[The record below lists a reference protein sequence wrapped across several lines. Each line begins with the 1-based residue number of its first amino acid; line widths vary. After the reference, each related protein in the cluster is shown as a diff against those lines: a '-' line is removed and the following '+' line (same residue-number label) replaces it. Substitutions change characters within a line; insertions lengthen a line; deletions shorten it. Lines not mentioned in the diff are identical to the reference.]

1 MGKKV
6 FLFSLFAFL
15 AAGFW
20 FGGVS
25 LAATVECTAW
35 NFVAKIWDEKCY
47 KTLADA
53 ITDVTDGGTVTLF
66 DKVAIETTQVIT
78 KDLIINL
85 NGHNITATNA
95 RALWIKKGDVEIKGS
110 GSISANGDGLGAS
123 SSVIR
128 VGDGGKNDTILNKA
142 KLTIGE
148 NVTVSSAKSYGIT
161 VFGVNDT
168 DNDKTTSDIE
178 LVVNGKVKV
187 TGTTAEAAISGNGNS
202 WNSATKITIGSNA
215 EVISDKTAIYHPWKG
230 ILIVNGKVEWAWGI
244 EIKSGEAIINN
255 GATVTATAD
264 SQGHN
269 ANNDGTSTAGYAIAA
284 VSNLGYVGDPK
295 VTINGGTVTGKID
308 TLEDSGENNGDIDVS
323 WWTFD
328 SELDPEYISTT
339 ADKDDITV
347 NLWDNAVAKVWN
359 IEFSTLENAI
369 AAANSNDI
377 VEILKDK
384 DWWYTLPS
392 TINAKSIKKAE
403 GVTNE
408 VILNID
414 WSSTSIG
421 QKIITLWNDITFE
434 WVTLNFKSTDDWKH
448 LDESHKVTMK
458 NCDIKWVLYIWW
470 DTDFDHCKFYWQ
482 DLYQIHINYW
492 NVNFDTCI
500 FTNNVSRHI
509 NIAWWWDATYKINF
523 KDSTFSNTVG
533 AASKAA
539 VMIHEL
545 WNQSQYSATNNPS
558 YYRGI
563 PENKLIDING
573 TKYIPWKW
581 EVTFENTNVTDG
593 SIFSDKYIWNNQL
606 FGIDTIYSSDN
617 NGYIDP
623 KEPRDDD
630 LNGIILGSDSWGE
643 VKVKL
648 DWSQVYTTPIKNIS
662 QWTVT
667 FDWKNALIVNNWEK
681 AVKPTDPADQGCSK
695 HFVEWRLNGTTYDF
709 NTTVTSDLAL
719 TSYWTSTCSSG
730 GGGGSSKTYSC
741 KNLPDNAVKNNSTSP
756 KSDTDYSYS
765 TDTTKVCT
773 FQCKSGYTWNSK
785 DAKCEKSDAN
795 TNDENKV
802 DETNNE
808 NNNNEWNNN
817 GDNNNGWSN
826 YGSSSTDK
834 GFSQEFK
841 DAYAFAHENG
851 ITTMGSIEEADMYG
865 PLTRI
870 AMAKMLS
877 QYAINVLG
885 KTPDTSKVVPNFPD
899 VDAQLDADYN
909 NWVTLAYQLGIMGI
923 GIEKF
928 RPFDLV
934 TRAEFGT
941 ALSRMLY
948 GTADGEGAD
957 WYSTHLA
964 KLMNEKIITNDNP
977 QLQEL
982 RGYVMIMLMRSAQ

>member
-1 MGKKV
+1 MKKN
-6 FLFSLFAFL
+6 FLFGLL
-15 AAGFW
+15 ALMLAWFW
-20 FGGVS
+20 FGGIS
-25 LAATVECTAW
+25 LAED
-35 NFVAKIWDEKCY
+35 VAKIGDWECGTTWTTCY
-47 KTLADA
+47 ENLLDA
-53 ITDVTDGGTVTLF
+53 ITVWWEIEIIKAWEYTLPTTINNDTTIEKADSVEWVVTLKIDGSTIWDGGALITLWGNLT
-66 DKVAIETTQVIT
+66 IEWAT
-78 KDLIINL
+78 INL
-85 NGHNITATNA
+85 
-95 RALWIKKGDVEIKGS
+95 
-110 GSISANGDGLGAS
+110 
-123 SSVIR
+123 
-128 VGDGGKNDTILNKA
+128 
-142 KLTIGE
+142 
-148 NVTVSSAKSYGIT
+148 
-161 VFGVNDT
+161 VN
-168 DNDKTTSDIE
+168 
-178 LVVNGKVKV
+178 
-187 TGTTAEAAISGNGNS
+187 
-202 WNSATKITIGSNA
+202 IGSNWEHLWDA
-215 EVISDKTAIYHPWKG
+215 THKITMEKC
-230 ILIVNGKVEWAWGI
+230 
-244 EIKSGEAIINN
+244 IINW
-255 GATVTATAD
+255 
-264 SQGHN
+264 
-269 ANNDGTSTAGYAIAA
+269 
-284 VSNLGYVGDPK
+284 
-295 VTINGGTVTGKID
+295 
-308 TLEDSGENNGDIDVS
+308 E
-323 WWTFD
+323 
-328 SELDPEYISTT
+328 
-339 ADKDDITV
+339 
-347 NLWDNAVAKVWN
+347 
-359 IEFSTLENAI
+359 
-369 AAANSNDI
+369 
-377 VEILKDK
+377 
-384 DWWYTLPS
+384 
-392 TINAKSIKKAE
+392 
-403 GVTNE
+403 
-408 VILNID
+408 
-414 WSSTSIG
+414 
-421 QKIITLWNDITFE
+421 
-434 WVTLNFKSTDDWKH
+434 
-448 LDESHKVTMK
+448 
-458 NCDIKWVLYIWW
+458 LYIRW
-470 DTDFDHCKFYWQ
+470 DMDFKECTFNWQ
-482 DLYQIHINYW
+482 DKYQIHINYW

-500 FTNNVSRHI
+500 FTNNVSRHINIAWWWDDTYKINFKDSTFTNTVGAASKAAVMIHELWNQTQYSATNNPSYYRGISEDKLIDINGTKYIPWKWEVTFENTNVTDGSIFSDAYIWNSKLFGIDTIYSSDNNGYIAPKEPKDDAPLDGIILGSLNWGEVKVNDITHSKTYQTPSKAVAKIGEWECGTAWTTCYEDLLDAITVWWEIEIIKAWEYTLPTTIANNTTIKKANSVEWVVTLKIDGSTIWDGEALIALWGNLTIEWATINLVNVGSNWEHLGDATHKITMEKCIINWELYVRWDMDFKECTFNWQGKYQIHINYWNVNFDTCTFTNNVSRHI

-563 PENKLIDING
+563 SEDKLIDING

-593 SIFSDKYIWNNQL
+593 SIFSDAYIWNSKL

-617 NGYIDP
+617 NGYIAP
-623 KEPRDDD
+623 KEPKDDAPLD
-630 LNGIILGSDSWGE
+630 GIILGSLNWGE

-648 DWSQVYTTPIKNIS
+648 DWSQVYTTPKKGVS

-667 FDWKNALIVNNWEK
+667 FDWENALIVNDWEI
-681 AVKPTDPADQGCSK
+681 AVKPTNPADQGCSK
-695 HFVEWRLNGTTYDF
+695 HFVEWRLNGATYDF
-709 NTTVTSDLAL
+709 NTPVTSHLAL
-719 TSYWTSTCSSG
+719 TSYWTSTCSSWG
-730 GGGGSSKTYSC
+730 GGWGSSKTYSC

-756 KSDTDYSYS
+756 KSDTNYSYS

-826 YGSSSTDK
+826 DGSSSTDK

-841 DAYAFAHENG
+841 DAYKFAHDNG
-851 ITTMGSIEEADMYG
+851 ITTKDSIEEADMYG

-899 VDAQLDADYN
+899 VDAQLDTDYN
-909 NWVTLAYQLGIMGI
+909 NWVTLAYQLGIMWI
-923 GIEKF
+923 GIEEF